1 VTLQRELSLAE
12 FAQKRSQEAGENATR
27 MLKIVNDSHQKQVA
41 ALQTKIHQLEGP
53 GYADNV
59 EPAEVAGKGIEWWAG
74 RARYFE
80 QKLREA
86 EQKTLNR

>member
-1 VTLQRELSLAE
+1 MAA

-27 MLKIVNDSHQKQVA
+27 MLKIVNESHQKQVT

-53 GYADNV
+53 GYADKV
-59 EPAEVAGKGIEWWAG
+59 EPAEGAGKGGEWWAD

-80 QKLREA
+80 QKCAKPSRR
-86 EQKTLNR
+86 TLNQ

>member
-1 VTLQRELSLAE
+1 MPD

-27 MLKIVNDSHQKQVA
+27 MLKIVNESYQKQVA
-41 ALQTKIHQLEGP
+41 ALQTQIHQLEGP
-53 GYADNV
+53 GYADKV
-59 EPAEVAGKGIEWWAG
+59 EPAEVAGKGVAWWAD

-86 EQKTLNR
+86 ERKNAQRISF